1 MTGHDQPGAARPHFG
16 VFVPN
21 LGEFGDCRRLVEL
34 AQTAESAGWDGFFI
48 WDTLLM
54 DLEASLEIVDPWIA
68 LAVVAAATTRLRIGP
83 LLTPLAR
90 RRPWK
95 VARETTTLDRLS
107 DGRLVFGAGTGGAPH
122 ADFQAFGEDPDA
134 RTRAAGLDSGLDVLT
149 RLWTG
154 EPTEVVNGPDAL
166 TIPGFRPTP
175 VQRPRPPVWIGASWP
190 NRAPLRRA
198 ARWDG
203 VFPQLPDGATLPPD
217 RLTELVAY
225 VAEQRGSMDDFDVVI
240 SGGTST
246 DQDEA
251 WSCLE
256 PHVRAGMTWWL
267 EEASPIVDRSLSE
280 MRARIVAGP
289 PRPLTQA

>member
-1 MTGHDQPGAARPHFG
+1 MQFG

-21 LGEFGDCRRLVEL
+21 VGEFADCRRLVDL
-34 AQTAESAGWDGFFI
+34 AQAAEGAGWDGFFI

-68 LAVVAAATTRLRIGP
+68 LAAIAAATTRLRIGP
-83 LLTPLAR
+83 LVTPLAR

-95 VARETTTLDRLS
+95 VARETATLDRLS
-107 DGRLVFGAGTGGAPH
+107 DGRLVFGAGTGGPPD

-134 RTRAAGLDSGLDVLT
+134 RARAAALDHGLEVLT

-154 EPTEVVNGPDAL
+154 EPTQVVDGPDGL

-175 VQRPRPPVWIGASWP
+175 VQRPRPPVWVGASGP
-190 NRAPLRRA
+190 TRPPRRRA

-203 VFPQLPDGATLPPD
+203 VFPQLPDGATLPPGA
-217 RLTELVAY
+217 LAELVAY
-225 VAEQRGSMDDFDVVI
+225 VAEQRGSLDNFDVVI
-240 SGGTST
+240 SGGTPP
-246 DQDEA
+246 DPEA
-251 WSCLE
+251 AQASLE

-267 EEASPIVDRSLSE
+267 EEASPIVDRSVSDLRE
-280 MRARIVAGP
+280 RIVAGP
-289 PRPLTQA
+289 PRPLTRA